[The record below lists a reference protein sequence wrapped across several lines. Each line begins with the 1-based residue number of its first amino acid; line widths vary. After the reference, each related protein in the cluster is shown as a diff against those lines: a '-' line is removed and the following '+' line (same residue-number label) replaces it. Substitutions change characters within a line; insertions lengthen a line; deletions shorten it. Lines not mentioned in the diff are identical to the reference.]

1 MEMIFVKPLDG
12 MRVRDPMADNAVIP
26 PGGKRVTRNGYWT
39 RRILDGD
46 VEEVERLVVEEVTE
60 EVTEEATEEVTEEV
74 VEKAKPS
81 TRRRVSS
88 AKDKPE
94 E

>member
-26 PGGKRVTRNGYWT
+26 PAGKRVTRNGYWT

-46 VEEVERLVVEEVTE
+46 VEEV
-60 EVTEEATEEVTEEV
+60 
-74 VEKAKPS
+74 KQG
-81 TRRRVSS
+81 TRRRASRI
-88 AKDKPE
+88 KDKPE
-94 E
+94 ETTNGD

>member
-1 MEMIFVKPLDG
+1 MDMIFVKPLDG

-46 VEEVERLVVEEVTE
+46 VEEVKQSKRSRASGTKEKTE
-60 EVTEEATEEVTEEV
+60 ASDPKEM
-74 VEKAKPS
+74 KHG
-81 TRRRVSS
+81 
-88 AKDKPE
+88 D
-94 E
+94 